1 MAVSS
6 SRRCR
11 GLQILTPFPSDRIA
25 RIELL
30 NSTLHEIRAANDA
43 GASPPYAHTFV
54 IYNFPDRDC
63 SAESSA
69 GELLLE
75 EDGLNRY
82 KTEYID
88 PIVELLN
95 EFHDIRSIIAYGES
109 LCPGKIF
116 RLRANSTRAR
126 WFGQPDHQHGC
137 RGLRHRFPYVDL
149 IHSIVRHNAHDLY
162 SRLPRSHR
170 VRPGCP

>member
-1 MAVSS
+1 
-6 SRRCR
+6 
-11 GLQILTPFPSDRIA
+11 LQILTSFHSDRIA

-69 GELLLE
+69 GELLIE

-95 EFHDIRSIIAYGES
+95 EFHDIRSIIAYGK
-109 LCPGKIF
+109 LLRPGKIF
-116 RLRANSTRAR
+116 RLCANFDQSPMVWPT
-126 WFGQPDHQHGC
+126 
-137 RGLRHRFPYVDL
+137 
-149 IHSIVRHNAHDLY
+149 
-162 SRLPRSHR
+162 
-170 VRPGCP
+170 